1 MAEEKQEL
9 QSPKNQPFYRNL
21 ALIMNIYGLGKREW
35 WGYEPANKIML
46 FHRKF
51 IIFIAPICIVSELM
65 YIALYYRK
73 VPSRTL
79 RTFFIM
85 FPVNCITNICI
96 RSAQTKSFK
105 KIMKLFMDKIHL
117 INYCDDD
124 ELVKKKVKKAEYYTR
139 FSGYFLCLCLLTAW
153 VLWYSAQIRL
163 LYKNVDEIKNQTVT
177 LETVMHLWMPFDY
190 FYNIRNWAVVH
201 AINAYLGL
209 IACFG
214 IFTYNT
220 LNYIFIFH
228 LIGHVQIL
236 KHKCRTEFFK
246 NLDDR
251 DMSKKLKEVIK
262 HHTFII
268 GVFRCTQK
276 AFGVNVTANYCHNLL
291 SDSLLMYEILLGNKK
306 YSALYVILL
315 LVFLGGLILTSLV
328 MEEIRRESDDLAD
341 AIYALP
347 WENMSISNQKTVMMI
362 LARVQPPLE
371 FISAGGLRAGVRP
384 AISIMQSTFSYY
396 VMLKSTINVE

>member
-1 MAEEKQEL
+1 MCYFVSRHEL
-9 QSPKNQPFYRNL
+9 
-21 ALIMNIYGLGKREW
+21 
-35 WGYEPANKIML
+35 
-46 FHRKF
+46 
-51 IIFIAPICIVSELM
+51 
-65 YIALYYRK
+65 
-73 VPSRTL
+73 
-79 RTFFIM
+79 
-85 FPVNCITNICI
+85 ITNKKFTAICI

-139 FSGYFLCLCLLTAW
+139 FSGYFLCLCLWTTW
-153 VLWYSAQIRL
+153 VLWFGTQIKH
-163 LYKNVDEIKNQTVT
+163 LYENIEEIKNQTVM

-201 AINAYLGL
+201 AINAYLAS
-209 IACFG
+209 IAIYG
-214 IFTYNT
+214 ISTYNT
-220 LNYIFIFH
+220 LNYIFIIH

-236 KHKCRTEFFK
+236 KHKCRTEFSN

-251 DMSKKLKEVIK
+251 DMSKKLKELIK
-262 HHTFII
+262 HHTFTI

-291 SDSLLMYEILLGNKK
+291 TDSLLMYEILLGNKK

-341 AIYALP
+341 TIYALP